1 MPIYT
6 FSRGSHVSRFA
17 PDGGIGTS
25 YGIVASP
32 TPHTDPPPSRPARMS
47 PAIPLACKANVGGER
62 YAVSRCAKRD
72 CRKCGQQAL
81 LCPRS
86 ASRSMSGSMGGRH
99 DDCLS
104 IPTPYIRGLTA
115 VATVPGGAALLTSV
129 EGSAPRLVRFAP
141 SDGGEVTELDFGD
154 FLAWARGM
162 RPGYV
167 IPHLHMIVPGGGIS
181 LDGTRWMHCR
191 LSFFLPGSRTRRS
204 TLG

>member
-1 MPIYT
+1 
-6 FSRGSHVSRFA
+6 
-17 PDGGIGTS
+17 
-25 YGIVASP
+25 
-32 TPHTDPPPSRPARMS
+32 
-47 PAIPLACKANVGGER
+47 
-62 YAVSRCAKRD
+62 
-72 CRKCGQQAL
+72 
-81 LCPRS
+81 
-86 ASRSMSGSMGGRH
+86 MGGRH

-191 LSFFLPGSRTRRS
+191 LSFFLPVRVLSRLFRRLFLAGLADARAAGR
-204 TLG
+204 LGFFGHN